1 MRRLGDG
8 AVIYGG
14 EKRSYESVVKK
25 RAAKRK
31 GTGKNAP
38 KPLWVGGK
46 RFRSIR
52 AAAEHFDVG
61 VSAAKARRR
70 EYGDRMTVEQFKP
83 KVGGARAIELDG
95 IKYTSIAE
103 ASRKTGVA
111 TWKLSKNK

>member
-1 MRRLGDG
+1 MRKLGDG
-8 AVIYGG
+8 SMIYGG
-14 EKRSYESVVKK
+14 ERRSYESVMKK
-25 RAAKRK
+25 RAAKRE

-38 KPLWVGGK
+38 KPLWVGGC

-83 KVGGARAIELDG
+83 KIGGARAIEVDG
-95 IKYTSIAE
+95 VRYDSIAE
-103 ASRKTGVA
+103 ASRKTGVSA
-111 TWKLSKNK
+111 SKLSRCR